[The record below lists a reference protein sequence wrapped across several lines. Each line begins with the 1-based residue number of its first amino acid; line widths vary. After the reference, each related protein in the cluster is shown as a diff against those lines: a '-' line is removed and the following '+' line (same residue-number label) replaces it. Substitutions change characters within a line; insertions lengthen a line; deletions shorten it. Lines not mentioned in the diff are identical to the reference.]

1 MQTNGRNGKLLVV
14 GGSIGGASVLVAVL
28 TIGWNA
34 LRSDM
39 ADMRAEV
46 HDNRTEI
53 RDLRTELRKI
63 QDLAAERGKTIPEL
77 QRRIDQLEQRSRK

>member
-14 GGSIGGASVLVAVL
+14 SGSNGGASVLVAVL

-39 ADMRAEV
+39 TDMRAEI

-53 RDLRTELRKI
+53 RDLRVELRKI

-77 QRRIDQLEQRSRK
+77 QRRIERLEEKRK